1 MSDGRVLVDTNIL
14 VYSVDRRDARKQT
27 AAATALDELATAGLG
42 VLSAQTLAEYYSAL
56 TSKSVLAEQVPA
68 ADAANQVADY
78 AGSWTV
84 VDVTALVVL
93 EAIEGVRHHR
103 LAYRDAQIWAAAKLN
118 QIEVIYSEDGPTGST
133 IGGVRFVNPLE
144 TARATP

>member
-14 VYSVDRRDARKQT
+14 VYSVDRRDGRKQK
-27 AAATALDELATAGLG
+27 AAAAALDELAAAGLG

-68 ADAANQVADY
+68 ADAASQVADY
-78 AGSWTV
+78 ARSWTV
-84 VDVTALVVL
+84 VDVTPPIVL
-93 EAIEGVRHHR
+93 EAIDGVRRHR
-103 LAYRDAQIWAAAKLN
+103 LAYWDAQIWAAARLN

-133 IGGVRFVNPLE
+133 IGGVRFVNPL
-144 TARATP
+144 ASVRAEP

>member
-27 AAATALDELATAGLG
+27 AAATALDELASAGLG

-68 ADAANQVADY
+68 EMPQTRSPTTPDP
-78 AGSWTV
+78 GPWWT
-84 VDVTALVVL
+84 
-93 EAIEGVRHHR
+93 
-103 LAYRDAQIWAAAKLN
+103 
-118 QIEVIYSEDGPTGST
+118 
-133 IGGVRFVNPLE
+133 
-144 TARATP
+144 